1 MTDQP
6 IVEEAR
12 DDDGL
17 LCEDCFEQIA
27 TEFFNSGVGLCGPC
41 AIKRDVAGLTREGRE
56 RVLAMALKMSS
67 SSAAAVRRD
76 TLREVREAVEGARK
90 APLPNVDR
98 VYWQGVNDAA
108 GDILRALDRL
118 EAGS

>member
-6 IVEEAR
+6 SVEEAR
-12 DDDGL
+12 RLAWALNVGPDTPLTIPAL
-17 LCEDCFEQIA
+17 LLRRLVMNAEESDKRGAKADEYRVQRDKARKEA
-27 TEFFNSGVGLCGPC
+27 T
-41 AIKRDVAGLTREGRE
+41 
-56 RVLAMALKMSS
+56 
-67 SSAAAVRRD
+67 AVRRD

-118 EAGS
+118 EARE